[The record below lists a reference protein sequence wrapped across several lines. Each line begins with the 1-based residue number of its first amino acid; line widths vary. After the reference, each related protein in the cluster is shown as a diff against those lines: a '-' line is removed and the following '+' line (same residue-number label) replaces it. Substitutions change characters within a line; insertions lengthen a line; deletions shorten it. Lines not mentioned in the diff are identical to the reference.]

1 MATLTLRGNY
11 AKPPVDCK
19 AAVFA
24 AALAVFVVSLCLTIA
39 VTHFDIHPHIGGT
52 QPLADRPK

>member
-24 AALAVFVVSLCLTIA
+24 AALAVFVVSLCLTIV
-39 VTHFDIHPHIGGT
+39 VTHFDIHWWHTAVG
-52 QPLADRPK
+52 